1 MAPRRGGDHRHDAR
15 RGAPALHD
23 APLQGSG
30 RLAEQQGRR
39 LQRLRRHRGPVMT
52 GNKTQRGSPP
62 QKQQICALVTTVLK
76 LEEEATTMKQLL
88 IQLSARLLRLE
99 LALSVLDTDGSL
111 TAILRPEQF
120 QSEQF

>member
-1 MAPRRGGDHRHDAR
+1 M
-15 RGAPALHD
+15 
-23 APLQGSG
+23 S
-30 RLAEQQGRR
+30 
-39 LQRLRRHRGPVMT
+39 

>member
-1 MAPRRGGDHRHDAR
+1 
-15 RGAPALHD
+15 
-23 APLQGSG
+23 
-30 RLAEQQGRR
+30 
-39 LQRLRRHRGPVMT
+39 MT

-88 IQLSARLLRLE
+88 IQMSARLLRLE
-99 LALSVLDTDGSL
+99 LALSVLDKDGSL

-120 QSEQF
+120 QPEQL